1 MNCLHIIQ
9 SLSKE
14 SGGPAESVRSIVEG
28 YLADGHSAEIAT
40 LDPPDRAATDLPV
53 AVHAFGSSAHGY
65 SRSPRLRK
73 WLRANAGRFQ
83 VIVIEGLWRYP
94 GVAALQ
100 ELAGRH
106 RYAVFTHGMLD
117 PWFNRTYPL
126 KALKKLPYWLAVER
140 RVLSNAHRVLFTS
153 SVERDLARQSF
164 PFSRWTPEVIPF
176 GTAGPPG
183 GDAAAPRQIASFRE
197 RFPAAAGHPFL
208 LFAGR
213 LHAKKGCDLLLQAYA
228 EVTRDTPLPP
238 LVMAGPDQA
247 GLTPQL
253 QAFAA
258 QAGIADRVLW
268 PGMLTGDA
276 KWGAFRAAEAF
287 VLPSHQ
293 ENFGIAVA
301 EALSC
306 RTPVLIS
313 REVNIFADVLS
324 CGAGL
329 AAPDTLEGT
338 IALLRQWAAMPA
350 QERELMRGRAAE
362 CWASH
367 FDSAGT
373 SRAIVELFSA

>member
-1 MNCLHIIQ
+1 M
-9 SLSKE
+9 
-14 SGGPAESVRSIVEG
+14 EG
-28 YLADGHSAEIAT
+28 YLADGHTAEIAT
-40 LDPPDRAATDLPV
+40 LDPLERAATDLPV
-53 AVHAFGSSAHGY
+53 PVHAFGSSAKGY
-65 SRSPRLRK
+65 SRSPLLRT

-94 GVAALQ
+94 GVVALQ

-117 PWFNRTYPL
+117 PWFNRTYPM
-126 KALKKLPYWLAVER
+126 KALKKLPYWLAIER
-140 RVLSNAHRVLFTS
+140 RVLSHAHRVLFTS
-153 SVERDLARQSF
+153 SVERDLAGQSF
-164 PFSRWTPEVIPF
+164 PFSRWRSEVIPF

-183 GDAAAPRQIASFRE
+183 GDAAAQAQIASFYE
-197 RFPAAAGHPFL
+197 RFPAAAGQPFL
-208 LFAGR
+208 LYAGR
-213 LHAKKGCDLLLQAYA
+213 LHPKKGCDLLLEAYA
-228 EVTRDTPLPP
+228 EVARDTPLPR

-258 QAGIADRVLW
+258 QAGIADRILW

-287 VLPSHQ
+287 ILPSHQ

-324 CGAGL
+324 CRAGL
-329 AAPDTLEGT
+329 AEPDTLHGT
-338 IALLRQWAAMPA
+338 IALLRQWAAVPA
-350 QERELMRGRAAE
+350 HEREIMRKRAVQ
-362 CWASH
+362 CWATH

-373 SRAIVELFSA
+373 SRAIVQLFSE